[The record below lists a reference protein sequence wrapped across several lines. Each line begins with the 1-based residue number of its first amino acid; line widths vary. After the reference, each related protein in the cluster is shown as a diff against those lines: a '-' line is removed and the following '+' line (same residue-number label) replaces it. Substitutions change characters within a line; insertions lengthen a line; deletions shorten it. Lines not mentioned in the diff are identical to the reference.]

1 VERLRA
7 AGTTLGL
14 SIGANNNKLIIS
26 PIHPLVPC
34 SLRHSS
40 IRSPL
45 PPARAPYRTSTRT
58 CTSISWH
65 KTTGKRKY
73 VLVLAQTLRTAH
85 TRSRRESC
93 AIQQASSLSILPQFF
108 VWQETTETGNF
119 DELLPL
125 PFGQASLGIMRRAS
139 SLNSIG

>member
-45 PPARAPYRTSTRT
+45 PPARAPYLYRTST

-93 AIQQASSLSILPQFF
+93 AIQQASSLSISYF
-108 VWQETTETGNF
+108 
-119 DELLPL
+119 
-125 PFGQASLGIMRRAS
+125 
-139 SLNSIG
+139 LNSLSGKGLLGLVTSTSCSRSHSAKQAWVS